1 MREIWRVCGIAMAG
15 AIVVASGGAAQPV
28 GPELTPKLRDLL
40 RQEMASVLVA
50 SQEILGAVVTGDHA
64 TIADRAQRIHDS
76 FILEQS
82 LSDQDRKDLMSAVPP
97 EFVELDR
104 AFHETSAE
112 LAAAARA
119 GDVERELI
127 TFGEMTGACVACHAR
142 FAGDRFPALAEE

>member
-15 AIVVASGGAAQPV
+15 AIVVAPGGAAQPV

-64 TIADRAQRIHDS
+64 TIADRAQQIHDS

-82 LSDQDRKDLMSAVPP
+82 LSDQDREDLMSAVPP
-97 EFVELDR
+97 EFVEL
-104 AFHETSAE
+104 
-112 LAAAARA
+112 
-119 GDVERELI
+119 
-127 TFGEMTGACVACHAR
+127 
-142 FAGDRFPALAEE
+142 